1 MKYIGVDIGSVRI
14 GVAASDPLGFSARGV
29 AVLKASDEWM
39 EQLMEIVREQ
49 DAGALVVGVPLRT
62 TGERG
67 PEAVKVLSIISAMR
81 KRFAGIE
88 IIEWDERFTTRI
100 ATDALI
106 EADVSRK
113 GRKQVVDKVAA
124 AILLRD
130 YLESRRT
137 P

>member
-29 AVLKASDEWM
+29 AVLQASGEWM
-39 EQLMEIVREQ
+39 EQLMELVREH

-67 PEAVKVLSIISAMR
+67 PEAQKVLSIIAAMR
-81 KRFAGIE
+81 KRFEGIE

-100 ATDALI
+100 ATDALL